1 MYQNPVPCYRGL
13 LPGEEASQ
21 NGFEAAFIKFHKFT
35 ASNKKHPQHQTTF
48 SEKCRDLSK
57 NLNLIFVKFFPI

>member
-13 LPGEEASQ
+13 LPGEETSQ

-35 ASNKKHPQHQTTF
+35 ARNKKHPQHQATF
-48 SEKCRDLSK
+48 
-57 NLNLIFVKFFPI
+57 